1 MERCCSQYL
10 DLRSLEEQILYPVSK
25 VLQCL
30 ILEKRGIIPRC
41 SGIDK
46 ILDIANL
53 MKRGILVVRR
63 SIEKRF
69 EISLCN
75 ITCLKG

>member
-1 MERCCSQYL
+1 MRRLSTVSSTNFCTTNLAHRRLS
-10 DLRSLEEQILYPVSK
+10 SLVYPVSK

-41 SGIDK
+41 SRIDK

-53 MKRGILVVRR
+53 MKRGIKYLYQV
-63 SIEKRF
+63 
-69 EISLCN
+69 LCVGEW
-75 ITCLKG
+75 IIGA